1 MSEAARS
8 PEGGG
13 GEPPLVEIRD
23 LKKSYGSVAAV
34 RGVSLTVKRGDAQFI
49 IGPSGCGKS
58 TFLRCINLLEE
69 PSGGSLRVASTTID
83 FDSGRHLSAREQ
95 ARFRSDV
102 GMVFQQFHLFPHMTA
117 LENVMEG
124 PATVRRMPRKEA
136 SEWAA
141 SLLAKVGL
149 SDKRDAMP
157 RHLSGGQAQRV
168 AIARALAMSPA
179 VLLLDEVTSA
189 LDPELVGE
197 VLAVVRQ
204 LTEEGMTMIVV
215 THEMGFAHE
224 VAHYVAFMDEGRIIE
239 CGPPPAVLD
248 NPKSTRLQAFLRRFR
263 TVQP

>member
-1 MSEAARS
+1 MSEARRTTEA
-8 PEGGG
+8 GAGDA
-13 GEPPLVEIRD
+13 PLVDIRD
-23 LKKSYGSVAAV
+23 LKKSYGTTPAV
-34 RGVSLTVKRGDAQFI
+34 KGVSLLVKRGDAQFI

-69 PSGGSLRVASTTID
+69 PSGGSLRVGKTTID
-83 FDSGRHLSAREQ
+83 FDRGPRLSVKEQ
-95 ARFRSDV
+95 ARFRTEV

-117 LENVMEG
+117 LQNVMEG
-124 PATVRRMPRKEA
+124 PVTVQRMRRREAT
-136 SEWAA
+136 EWAE

-149 SDKRDAMP
+149 SEKRHTMP

-197 VLAVVRQ
+197 VLAVIRQ
-204 LTEEGMTMIVV
+204 LTQDGMTMIIV

-224 VAHYVAFMDEGRIIE
+224 VAHSVAFMDEGRIVE

-248 NPKSTRLQAFLRRFR
+248 NPRSDRLQSFLRRFR
-263 TVQP
+263 TAQA